1 MSCIKILINQ
11 KCFHRYSS
19 VHFLWFLSRERN
31 LIMNKSNVFLARK
44 SLTLVQRL
52 YQLGEYTSKV
62 IETDI
67 GNQCLYLIK
76 QKETKID

>member
-62 IETDI
+62 IETDV
-67 GNQCLYLIK
+67 GNQRLYLIK